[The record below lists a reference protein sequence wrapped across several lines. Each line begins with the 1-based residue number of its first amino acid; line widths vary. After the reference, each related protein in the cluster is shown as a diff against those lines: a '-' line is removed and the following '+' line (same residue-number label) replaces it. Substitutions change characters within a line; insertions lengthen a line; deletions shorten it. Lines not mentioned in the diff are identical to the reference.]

1 MILLHD
7 NRVLSPHKIISCLV
21 HRFSRM
27 LWGECAMVHQTA
39 RTPTTDSLFVEKQD
53 CIFRLYGSYS
63 IQGHSIFF
71 LAGPF
76 QISAFV
82 DRILEPS
89 LMIDIEDSKT
99 LSVIGDMLA

>member
-1 MILLHD
+1 MRD
-7 NRVLSPHKIISCLV
+7 GTRNRQDPYG
-21 HRFSRM
+21 
-27 LWGECAMVHQTA
+27 GE
-39 RTPTTDSLFVEKQD
+39 LFVEKQD
-53 CIFRLYGSYS
+53 CIFRLYGSYT

-76 QISAFV
+76 QISVFV